1 MSKDVKGQPIG
12 VTDMFVIISEVFF
25 FLVFFF
31 LQFCVI
37 RSDELH
43 IFDDI
48 FLIKTVTI

>member
-12 VTDMFVIISEVFF
+12 VTDMFVIISE
-25 FLVFFF
+25 VFFF